1 MIRLNLQNDPHA
13 YNVLAEL
20 GGVTYRL
27 LLRWAW
33 RTSDWRI
40 SAVDTRDG
48 TYVATNRRISPGSAV
63 FAFDDGAILWA
74 SGGDPYGKEALGVT
88 LRVDYYTVQDLANVT
103 AVEASGFD
111 PVFVLK

>member
-1 MIRLNLQNDPHA
+1 MIRLNLLNDPHA

-20 GGVTYRL
+20 SDVTYRL

-40 SAVDTRDG
+40 SVVDTRDG
-48 TYVATNRRISPGSAV
+48 SYVATNRRLSPGSTACV
-63 FAFDDGAILWA
+63 FDDGALLWA

-88 LRVDYYTVQDLANVT
+88 LRVDYYTVQDLKNVT
-103 AVEASGFD
+103 VLEATGFD